1 MALSFSND
9 TTSMHNHVMYLWI
22 LCVFWMNG
30 CSFILSNRKRHY
42 TQFCLLRDHLNN
54 VGSYIIISF
63 IHYWLVEWFCS
74 YYRGITLHY
83 MKPLIYRAGFGTTL
97 CVFSKEEAIISRA
110 EIHSSVSYQTKT
122 GISPFLLNFPNDLV
136 NKSLLRNKAASI
148 ATYQGICVTPIA
160 KCATKPEEIKRAST
174 NP

>member
-1 MALSFSND
+1 MNVYWHCEWGNSNSEWDFSKKKKESVSHAGTMALSFSND

-110 EIHSSVSYQTKT
+110 EIHS
-122 GISPFLLNFPNDLV
+122 P
-136 NKSLLRNKAASI
+136 
-148 ATYQGICVTPIA
+148 
-160 KCATKPEEIKRAST
+160 
-174 NP
+174 

>member
-1 MALSFSND
+1 MYIGIENEVIQILSEIFQRKKKKSVSHADTMALSFSND
-9 TTSMHNHVMYLWI
+9 MTSMHNHVMYLWI

-30 CSFILSNRKRHY
+30 YSFILSNRKRHY

-63 IHYWLVEWFCS
+63 IQYWLVEWFCS

-110 EIHSSVSYQTKT
+110 EIHS
-122 GISPFLLNFPNDLV
+122 P
-136 NKSLLRNKAASI
+136 
-148 ATYQGICVTPIA
+148 
-160 KCATKPEEIKRAST
+160 
-174 NP
+174 